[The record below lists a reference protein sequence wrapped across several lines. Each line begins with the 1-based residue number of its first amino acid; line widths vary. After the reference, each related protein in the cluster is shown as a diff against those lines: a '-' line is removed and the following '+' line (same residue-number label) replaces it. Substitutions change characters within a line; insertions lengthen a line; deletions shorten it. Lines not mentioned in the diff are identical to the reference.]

1 MGVAASASL
10 SSTKVK
16 PAFVRSDRLP
26 WEEDLEGQLLN
37 PGGALKQLLKSW
49 RKLPP
54 NARPQVRATS
64 PRIPQRAEE
73 RLGPNGV
80 AQLCA
85 DYGAGR
91 STKYLQRTYGLSQGA
106 VLRLL
111 DANGM
116 PRRQRGLTD
125 EQVQEAI
132 KLYGQG

>member
-10 SSTKVK
+10 RSTKVK
-16 PAFVRSDRLP
+16 PAFVGPNRLP
-26 WEEDLEGQLLN
+26 WEDLEGQLSN

-80 AQLCA
+80 AQQCA

-91 STKYLQRTYGLSQGA
+91 STKEDVADLGGWVRRVGA
-106 VLRLL
+106 VRVLGRRRLRWHVVV
-111 DANGM
+111 
-116 PRRQRGLTD
+116 GLFPTAAAD
-125 EQVQEAI
+125 Q
-132 KLYGQG
+132 